1 MEYTL
6 QTVKKS
12 SWGVSNLDDSGKS
25 DVVTSS
31 FRWDLIPPK
40 VRLRRD
46 VVFSFEDLLGKFLN
60 QILFQIKIIFFYY
73 FQYLL
78 VVLWLYFWVS
88 VYCLLFI

>member
-46 VVFSFEDLLGKFLN
+46 VVFSFEDLLGKFS
-60 QILFQIKIIFFYY
+60 IKYY
-73 FQYLL
+73 FKLK
-78 VVLWLYFWVS
+78 
-88 VYCLLFI
+88 